1 MDKLDPGQYSVW
13 VHIVMACVI
22 GLGLIALG
30 KFISWRVES
39 TSDTLRAAQASID
52 RINTVGQ
59 LIIANQDEIV
69 KNQHKIMS
77 LIK

>member
-1 MDKLDPGQYSVW
+1 MDRLDPGEYSVW
-13 VHIVMACVI
+13 VHVVMACVI
-22 GLGLIALG
+22 GFSLVALG

-39 TSDTLRAAQASID
+39 TTDMLRAAQASID